1 MTPRLDSRR
10 VANCLPWETPTHPP
24 ARSLSPFMPAPLS
37 TLRQRSRTDGS
48 PLIAVVAGN
57 GQVARCAVDAQADLL
72 LALSAGPFRHLGVGS
87 LASFLAYGN
96 ANDITRSLIERELL
110 PRAGGVPVIA
120 GVCGHDPTVDLDA
133 LLAHYVA
140 IGVTGVINWPAI
152 GFVDGALRAAM
163 ETEGCGEASELA
175 MLEKARAHGLATVG
189 FVLERDAAA
198 RFAAAGCD
206 ALVLDLGLTR
216 RWSDIRDHRDQLA
229 QAIAGLTGMTAA
241 VRNGG
246 HDPLCLLFGGPV
258 VDAEDFAEVLRHV
271 AIDGF
276 AGGSVFERLPVQD
289 VVAGTIARFKHVAV
303 HAQQERQAIDEE
315 LGLEGLIGRTPP
327 MRRLF
332 ELIRRVA
339 PTDLSVCVEG
349 GSGSGKELVAAAIH
363 RLSTRAHQP
372 FVTLNCGALPDT
384 LVESEL
390 FGHEKGAFTG
400 ADRRRLGKFELAHGG
415 TLFLDEIADL
425 SAHGQV
431 ALLRALQS
439 REITRLGGD
448 RAIPVDVRV
457 VVASHQ
463 VLADAVAAGRF
474 RADLYY
480 RLNQLTLR
488 VPPLRERV
496 ADIPLLVEHLLPRLS
511 AQLGRQVTGASPALL
526 HRLAQH
532 PWPGNVREL
541 HHVVT
546 RTALMED
553 GAVIQGHALALEEPR
568 AAASKTRPDTAGE
581 RRQRARTAID
591 QAGGNKSDAAR
602 ALGITRKTLYA
613 WLDG

>member
-1 MTPRLDSRR
+1 MVST
-10 VANCLPWETPTHPP
+10 
-24 ARSLSPFMPAPLS
+24 SLSA
-37 TLRQRSRTDGS
+37 LRQRSRTDGN

-57 GQVARCAVDAQADLL
+57 GQVTRCAVDAKADLL

-87 LASFLAYGN
+87 LASFFAYDN
-96 ANDITRSLIERELL
+96 ANDTTRALIERELL
-110 PRAGGVPVIA
+110 PRAGEVPVVA
-120 GVCGHDPTVDLDA
+120 GVCGHDPTIDLDA
-133 LLAHYVA
+133 LLAHYAA
-140 IGVTGVINWPAI
+140 IGVTGVVNWPAV
-152 GFVDGALRAAM
+152 GFVDGALRQAM
-163 ETEGCGEASELA
+163 EAEDCGEASELA
-175 MLEKARAHGLATVG
+175 MLEKARAHGLTTVG
-189 FVLERDAAA
+189 FVLDRAAAA

-216 RWSDIRDHRDQLA
+216 RWSDIRDHRDQLS
-229 QAIAGLTGMTAA
+229 QAITDLGGMLSA
-241 VRNGG
+241 VRATGR
-246 HDPLCLLFGGPV
+246 DPLCLLFGGPV
-258 VDAEDFAEVLRHV
+258 VDAEDFAEVLRHL

-303 HAQQERQAIDEE
+303 RAHHEQQVIDEE
-315 LGLEGLIGRTPP
+315 LGLEGIVGRAPP

-349 GSGSGKELVAAAIH
+349 ESGSGKELVAAAIH
-363 RLSTRAHQP
+363 RLSARAHQP
-372 FVTLNCGALPDT
+372 FITLNCGALPDS

-463 VLADAVAAGRF
+463 VLAEACAAGRF
-474 RADLYY
+474 RTDLYY
-480 RLNQLTLR
+480 RLNHLTLR
-488 VPPLRERV
+488 VPPLRERA
-496 ADIPLLVEHLLPRLS
+496 ADIALLVDHLLPRLS
-511 AQLGRQVTGASPALL
+511 AQLGRTVRGASPAFL

-532 PWPGNVREL
+532 SWPGNVREL

-553 GAVIQGHALALEEPR
+553 GPVIAGHVLALEEVRP
-568 AAASKTRPDTAGE
+568 SSVKTHADPSGE
-581 RRQRARTAID
+581 RRQRARSAIEH
-591 QAGGNKSDAAR
+591 AHGNKSDAAR

-613 WLDG
+613 WLNG

>member
-1 MTPRLDSRR
+1 VPNALAAFRR
-10 VANCLPWETPTHPP
+10 DRNA
-24 ARSLSPFMPAPLS
+24 
-37 TLRQRSRTDGS
+37 

-57 GQVARCAVDAQADLL
+57 GQVARCAVDAKADLL

-96 ANDITRSLIERELL
+96 ANDTTRTLIERELL
-110 PRAGGVPVIA
+110 PRAGSVPVVA

-133 LLAHYVA
+133 LLAHYAGLGVA
-140 IGVTGVINWPAI
+140 GVVNWPAV
-152 GFVDGALRAAM
+152 GFVDGALRQAM
-163 ETEGCGEASELA
+163 EAEGCGEAAELA
-175 MLEKARAHGLATVG
+175 MLAQAKAHGLATIG
-189 FVLERDAAA
+189 FVLDRDAAV
-198 RFAAAGCD
+198 RFAAAGCN

-216 RWSDIRDHRDQLA
+216 RWADIRDHRDQLA
-229 QAIAGLTGMTAA
+229 QAIADLAGMTGA
-241 VRNGG
+241 VRQAG
-246 HDPLCLLFGGPV
+246 HDPLCLVFGGPV
-258 VDAEDFAEVLRHV
+258 VDAGDFAEVLRHV
-271 AIDGF
+271 AVDGF

-289 VVAGTIARFKHVAV
+289 VVAGTIARFKHVAA
-303 HAQQERQAIDEE
+303 HHDARTLDEAV
-315 LGLEGLIGRTPP
+315 GLDGIVGRTPP
-327 MRRLF
+327 MCRLF

-349 GSGSGKELVAAAIH
+349 ESGSGKELVAAAIH

-488 VPPLRERV
+488 VPPLRERA

-511 AQLGRQVTGASPALL
+511 QQLGREVTAASPAFL

-541 HHVVT
+541 YHVVT

-553 GAVIQGHALALEEPR
+553 GAVVQGHALALEEPR
-568 AAASKTRPDTAGE
+568 SAPHKNRPDTTGE
-581 RRQRARTAID
+581 RRQRARAAID

>member
-1 MTPRLDSRR
+1 MPTAFSALRHRR
-10 VANCLPWETPTHPP
+10 RESGN
-24 ARSLSPFMPAPLS
+24 
-37 TLRQRSRTDGS
+37 

-57 GQVARCAVDAQADLL
+57 GQVTRCAVDAKADLL
-72 LALSAGPFRHLGVGS
+72 LAFSAGPFRHLGVGS
-87 LASFLAYGN
+87 LASFFAYDN
-96 ANDITRSLIERELL
+96 ANDTTRALIERELL
-110 PRAGGVPVIA
+110 PRAGEVPVIA
-120 GVCGHDPTVDLDA
+120 GVCGHDPTIDLDA

-140 IGVTGVINWPAI
+140 IGVTGVVNWPAV
-152 GFVDGALRAAM
+152 GFVDGTLRQAM
-163 ETEGCGEASELA
+163 EAEGCGEASELA
-175 MLEKARAHGLATVG
+175 MLEKARAHGLATIG
-189 FVLERDAAA
+189 FVLDRDAAT
-198 RFAAAGCD
+198 RFAVAGCD

-216 RWSDIRDHRDQLA
+216 RWADIRDHRDQLS
-229 QAIAGLTGMTAA
+229 QAIADLNGMTTA
-241 VRNGG
+241 VRASG

-289 VVAGTIARFKHVAV
+289 VVAGTIARFKQVAA
-303 HAQQERQAIDEE
+303 HAQHDAALNDD
-315 LGLEGLIGRTPP
+315 LGLEGIVGRTPP

-332 ELIRRVA
+332 ELIHRVA
-339 PTDLSVCVEG
+339 PTDLSVCIEG
-349 GSGSGKELVAAAIH
+349 ESGSGKELVAAAIH
-363 RLSTRAHQP
+363 RLSARAHQP

-425 SAHGQV
+425 STHGQV

-448 RAIPVDVRV
+448 RAIPVDLRV

-463 VLADAVAAGRF
+463 VLTDAVATGRF

-480 RLNQLTLR
+480 RLNHLTLR
-488 VPPLRERV
+488 VPPLRERT

-511 AQLGRQVTGASPALL
+511 AQLGRVVSGANPAFL

-553 GAVIQGHALALEEPR
+553 GAVIAGHALALEEPR
-568 AAASKTRPDTAGE
+568 RAPNSRPDSTAD
-581 RRQRARTAID
+581 RRQRARTAIE
-591 QAGGNKSDAAR
+591 QARGNKSDAAR
-602 ALGITRKTLYA
+602 TLGITRKTLYA
-613 WLDG
+613 WLNG

>member
-1 MTPRLDSRR
+1 
-10 VANCLPWETPTHPP
+10 
-24 ARSLSPFMPAPLS
+24 
-37 TLRQRSRTDGS
+37 
-48 PLIAVVAGN
+48 
-57 GQVARCAVDAQADLL
+57 
-72 LALSAGPFRHLGVGS
+72 
-87 LASFLAYGN
+87 
-96 ANDITRSLIERELL
+96 
-110 PRAGGVPVIA
+110 
-120 GVCGHDPTVDLDA
+120 
-133 LLAHYVA
+133 
-140 IGVTGVINWPAI
+140 
-152 GFVDGALRAAM
+152 
-163 ETEGCGEASELA
+163 
-175 MLEKARAHGLATVG
+175 
-189 FVLERDAAA
+189 
-198 RFAAAGCD
+198 
-206 ALVLDLGLTR
+206 
-216 RWSDIRDHRDQLA
+216 
-229 QAIAGLTGMTAA
+229 
-241 VRNGG
+241 
-246 HDPLCLLFGGPV
+246 
-258 VDAEDFAEVLRHV
+258 
-271 AIDGF
+271 
-276 AGGSVFERLPVQD
+276 
-289 VVAGTIARFKHVAV
+289 
-303 HAQQERQAIDEE
+303 
-315 LGLEGLIGRTPP
+315 

-349 GSGSGKELVAAAIH
+349 ESGSGKELVAAAIH
-363 RLSTRAHQP
+363 RLSARAHQP

-425 SAHGQV
+425 SPHGQV

-463 VLADAVAAGRF
+463 VLTDAVAAGRF

-488 VPPLRERV
+488 VPPLRERL
-496 ADIPLLVEHLLPRLS
+496 ADIPLLVERLLPRLS
-511 AQLGRQVTGASPALL
+511 QQLGREVTGVSPAFL

-553 GAVIQGHALALEEPR
+553 GAVIQGHVLALEEPR
-568 AAASKTRPDTAGE
+568 SAPHKNRPDTAGE

-591 QAGGNKSDAAR
+591 QARGNKSDAAR

>member
-1 MTPRLDSRR
+1 M
-10 VANCLPWETPTHPP
+10 PTTFS
-24 ARSLSPFMPAPLS
+24 A
-37 TLRQRSRTDGS
+37 LRHHTRTDGN

-57 GQVARCAVDAQADLL
+57 GQVTRCAVDAKADLL

-87 LASFLAYGN
+87 LASFFAYDN
-96 ANDITRSLIERELL
+96 ANDTTRALIERELL
-110 PRAGGVPVIA
+110 PRAGDVPLIA
-120 GVCGHDPTVDLDA
+120 GVCGHDPTIDLDA
-133 LLAHYVA
+133 LLAHYAA
-140 IGVTGVINWPAI
+140 IGVTGVVNWPAV
-152 GFVDGALRAAM
+152 GFVDGTLRQAM
-163 ETEGCGEASELA
+163 EAEGCGEASELA
-175 MLEKARAHGLATVG
+175 MLEKARAHGLTTVG
-189 FVLERDAAA
+189 FVLDRDAAA

-216 RWSDIRDHRDQLA
+216 RWSDIRDHRDQLS
-229 QAIAGLTGMTAA
+229 QAITDLGGMLTA
-241 VRNGG
+241 VRATG

-258 VDAEDFAEVLRHV
+258 VEAEDFAEVLRHL

-303 HAQQERQAIDEE
+303 RAHHDQQVINEE
-315 LGLEGLIGRTPP
+315 LGLEGIVGRTPP

-349 GSGSGKELVAAAIH
+349 ESGSGKELVAAAIH
-363 RLSTRAHQP
+363 RLSSRAHQP
-372 FVTLNCGALPDT
+372 FITLNCGALPDT

-463 VLADAVAAGRF
+463 VLAEACAAGRF
-474 RADLYY
+474 RTDLYY
-480 RLNQLTLR
+480 RLNHLTLR

-511 AQLGRQVTGASPALL
+511 AQLGRTVNGASPAFL

-532 PWPGNVREL
+532 TWPGNVREL

-553 GAVIQGHALALEEPR
+553 GAVIAGHALALEEARP
-568 AAASKTRPDTAGE
+568 SSVKTRSDSTSE
-581 RRQRARTAID
+581 RRQRARSAID
-591 QAGGNKSDAAR
+591 QAGGNKSNAAR

-613 WLDG
+613 WLNG

>member
-1 MTPRLDSRR
+1 MQ
-10 VANCLPWETPTHPP
+10 
-24 ARSLSPFMPAPLS
+24 PLFAS
-37 TLRQRSRTDGS
+37 LRQHSRDSGT

-57 GQVARCAVDAQADLL
+57 GQVARCAVDAKADLL

-96 ANDITRSLIERELL
+96 ANQSTRTLVEQALL

-120 GVCGHDPTVDLDA
+120 GVCGHDPTVDLDG
-133 LLAHYVA
+133 LLAHYA
-140 IGVTGVINWPAI
+140 SIGIAGVVNWPAV
-152 GFVDGALRAAM
+152 GFVDGALRQAM
-163 ETEGCGEASELA
+163 EAEGCGEASELA
-175 MLEKARAHGLATVG
+175 MLERARSHGLATVG
-189 FVLERDAAA
+189 FVLDREAAT

-216 RWSDIRDHRDQLA
+216 RWADIRDHRDQLS
-229 QAIAGLTGMTAA
+229 QAIADLNGMTAA
-241 VRNGG
+241 VRASG
-246 HDPLCLLFGGPV
+246 HGPLCFAFGGPV
-258 VDAEDFAEVLRHV
+258 VDAEDFAELLRHGSV
-271 AIDGF
+271 DGF

-303 HAQQERQAIDEE
+303 RPHHDPEVIDGHI
-315 LGLEGLIGRTPP
+315 GLEGIIGRTPP

-332 ELIRRVA
+332 ELVRRVA
-339 PTDLSVCVEG
+339 PTDLNVCIEG
-349 GSGSGKELVAAAIH
+349 ESGSGKELVATAIH

-372 FVTLNCGALPDT
+372 FITLNCGALPDS

-425 SAHGQV
+425 SPHAQV

-448 RAIPVDVRV
+448 RTIPVDVRV

-463 VLADAVAAGRF
+463 VLADACAAGRF

-480 RLNQLTLR
+480 RLNHLTLR
-488 VPPLRERV
+488 VPPLRERTG
-496 ADIPLLVEHLLPRLS
+496 DIPLLVEHLLPRLS
-511 AQLGRQVTGASPALL
+511 AQLGRTVTGAGAAFL

-532 PWPGNVREL
+532 SWPGNVREL

-553 GAVIQGHALALEEPR
+553 GAVIAGHALALEEPR
-568 AAASKTRPDTAGE
+568 RPPSGSARADNAVE
-581 RRQRARTAID
+581 RRQRARSAVE

-613 WLDG
+613 WLGV

>member
-1 MTPRLDSRR
+1 
-10 VANCLPWETPTHPP
+10 
-24 ARSLSPFMPAPLS
+24 
-37 TLRQRSRTDGS
+37 
-48 PLIAVVAGN
+48 
-57 GQVARCAVDAQADLL
+57 
-72 LALSAGPFRHLGVGS
+72 
-87 LASFLAYGN
+87 
-96 ANDITRSLIERELL
+96 
-110 PRAGGVPVIA
+110 
-120 GVCGHDPTVDLDA
+120 
-133 LLAHYVA
+133 
-140 IGVTGVINWPAI
+140 
-152 GFVDGALRAAM
+152 
-163 ETEGCGEASELA
+163 
-175 MLEKARAHGLATVG
+175 
-189 FVLERDAAA
+189 
-198 RFAAAGCD
+198 
-206 ALVLDLGLTR
+206 
-216 RWSDIRDHRDQLA
+216 
-229 QAIAGLTGMTAA
+229 
-241 VRNGG
+241 
-246 HDPLCLLFGGPV
+246 
-258 VDAEDFAEVLRHV
+258 
-271 AIDGF
+271 
-276 AGGSVFERLPVQD
+276 
-289 VVAGTIARFKHVAV
+289 
-303 HAQQERQAIDEE
+303 
-315 LGLEGLIGRTPP
+315 

-339 PTDLSVCVEG
+339 PTSLSVCVEG
-349 GSGSGKELVAAAIH
+349 ESGAGKELVAAAIH

-488 VPPLRERV
+488 VPPLRERT

-511 AQLGRQVTGASPALL
+511 AQLDRTVTGASPAFL

-568 AAASKTRPDTAGE
+568 SPSVKTRSDSTTE
-581 RRQRARTAID
+581 RRQRARSAIEH
-591 QAGGNKSDAAR
+591 ASGNKSDAAR

-613 WLDG
+613 WLNG

>member
-1 MTPRLDSRR
+1 M
-10 VANCLPWETPTHPP
+10 PT
-24 ARSLSPFMPAPLS
+24 SLA
-37 TLRQRSRTDGS
+37 TLRQRRRDAGS

-57 GQVARCAVDAQADLL
+57 GQVTRCAVDAKADLL

-87 LASFLAYGN
+87 LASFFAYGN
-96 ANDITRSLIERELL
+96 ANDLTRALIERELL
-110 PRAGGVPVIA
+110 PRAGDVPVIA
-120 GVCGHDPTVDLDA
+120 GVCGHDPTIDLDA
-133 LLAHYVA
+133 LLAHYAA
-140 IGVTGVINWPAI
+140 IGVAGVVNWPAV
-152 GFVDGALRAAM
+152 GFVDGALRQAM
-163 ETEGCGEASELA
+163 EAEGCGEASELA
-175 MLEKARAHGLATVG
+175 MLERARAHGLTTIG
-189 FVLERDAAA
+189 FVLDRDAAT
-198 RFAAAGCD
+198 RFAASGCD

-216 RWSDIRDHRDQLA
+216 RWADIRDHRDQLS
-229 QAIAGLTGMTAA
+229 QAITDLGGMLSA
-241 VRNGG
+241 VRATGR
-246 HDPLCLLFGGPV
+246 DPLCLLFGGPV
-258 VDAEDFAEVLRHV
+258 VDAEDFAEVLRHIAV
-271 AIDGF
+271 DGF

-303 HAQQERQAIDEE
+303 RAHLDQQVIDEK
-315 LGLEGLIGRTPP
+315 LGLEGIVGRSPP
-327 MRRLF
+327 MHRLF

-349 GSGSGKELVAAAIH
+349 ESGSGKELVAAAIH
-363 RLSTRAHQP
+363 RLSARAHQP
-372 FVTLNCGALPDT
+372 FITLNCGALPDT

-448 RAIPVDVRV
+448 RVIPVDVRV

-463 VLADAVAAGRF
+463 VLSDAVAAGRF

-480 RLNQLTLR
+480 RLNHLTLR
-488 VPPLRERV
+488 VPPLRERT

-511 AQLGRQVTGASPALL
+511 AQLVRTVSGASPAFL

-532 PWPGNVREL
+532 SWPGNVREL

-553 GAVIQGHALALEEPR
+553 GAIIAGHALALEEPQR
-568 AAASKTRPDTAGE
+568 ATATRHDSASE
-581 RRQRARTAID
+581 RRQRARSAID
-591 QAGGNKSDAAR
+591 QARGNKSDAAR
-602 ALGITRKTLYA
+602 TLGITRKTLYA
-613 WLDG
+613 WLAG

>member
-1 MTPRLDSRR
+1 
-10 VANCLPWETPTHPP
+10 
-24 ARSLSPFMPAPLS
+24 MPDTFSA
-37 TLRQRSRTDGS
+37 LRQRCRTDGN

-57 GQVARCAVDAQADLL
+57 GQVTRCAVDAKADLL

-87 LASFLAYGN
+87 LASFFAYDN
-96 ANDITRSLIERELL
+96 ANDTTRALIERELL
-110 PRAGGVPVIA
+110 PRAGDVPLIA
-120 GVCGHDPTVDLDA
+120 GVCGHDPTIDTDA
-133 LLAHYVA
+133 LLAHYA
-140 IGVTGVINWPAI
+140 MIGVTGVVNWPAV
-152 GFVDGALRAAM
+152 GFVDGALRQAM
-163 ETEGCGEASELA
+163 EAEGCGEASELA
-175 MLEKARAHGLATVG
+175 MLERARAHGLTTVG
-189 FVLERDAAA
+189 FVLDRDAAA

-216 RWSDIRDHRDQLA
+216 RWSDIRDHRDQLS
-229 QAIAGLTGMTAA
+229 QAITDLGCMLSSVRATG
-241 VRNGG
+241 R
-246 HDPLCLLFGGPV
+246 DPLCLLFGGPV

-271 AIDGF
+271 AMDGF

-289 VVAGTIARFKHVAV
+289 VVAGTIARFKQVAV
-303 HAQQERQAIDEE
+303 RAHHDQQVIDEE
-315 LGLEGLIGRTPP
+315 LGLEGIVGRSAP

-339 PTDLSVCVEG
+339 PTDLSVCIEG
-349 GSGSGKELVAAAIH
+349 ESGSGKELVAAAIH

-372 FVTLNCGALPDT
+372 FITLNCGALPDT

-448 RAIPVDVRV
+448 RVIPVDVRV
-457 VVASHQ
+457 VVASHH
-463 VLADAVAAGRF
+463 VLADACAGGRF
-474 RADLYY
+474 RTDLYY
-480 RLNQLTLR
+480 RLNHLTLR
-488 VPPLRERV
+488 VPPLRERA

-511 AQLGRQVTGASPALL
+511 AQLGRVVSGANPAFL

-532 PWPGNVREL
+532 AWPGNVREL

-553 GAVIQGHALALEEPR
+553 GAVIAGHALALEEPR
-568 AAASKTRPDTAGE
+568 PSTVKTRSDSTSD
-581 RRQRARTAID
+581 RRRRARSAID

-613 WLDG
+613 WLNG